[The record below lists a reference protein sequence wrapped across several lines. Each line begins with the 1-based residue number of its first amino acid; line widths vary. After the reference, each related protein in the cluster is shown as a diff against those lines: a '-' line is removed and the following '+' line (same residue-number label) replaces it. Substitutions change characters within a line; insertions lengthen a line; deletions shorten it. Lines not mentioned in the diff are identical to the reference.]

1 MPNREH
7 ARRLMLILLAND
19 ADKQSFRLAQDA
31 PAPIERVGD
40 ERETRGTGGTSEALG
55 DEDITT
61 GPGVEW
67 RMWDDFGG
75 RSIAPVL

>member
-31 PAPIERVGD
+31 PAPVERGAD
-40 ERETRGTGGTSEALG
+40 ERGSTERAAAPGILG
-55 DEDITT
+55 DDELT
-61 GPGVEW
+61 PAAGVEW
-67 RMWDDFGG
+67 HMWDDFGG

>member
-31 PAPIERVGD
+31 PAPIERIGD
-40 ERETRGTGGTSEALG
+40 ERDSDAGASEALG
-55 DEDITT
+55 DEDVAS

>member
-19 ADKQSFRLAQDA
+19 ADKQSFRLAQDG
-31 PAPIERVGD
+31 PAPIERGGN
-40 ERETRGTGGTSEALG
+40 ERDSHEGAGASEALRDDDLASG
-55 DEDITT
+55 AD
-61 GPGVEW
+61 VEW